1 MSQLSYVSDG
11 FSWIESTTTT
21 TTSTNNNSS
30 NSSNETEDLTAV
42 VDSIIARF
50 ARSSSNNYYA
60 TGAAVQSGP
69 NPFPGRSRRGSADRL
84 SIDAVDGSFVPV
96 GSAAGAHGASDRH
109 RRTGTNTTTST
120 GTGKP
125 LMKLLAQGRKEDY
138 KLLTLRDKLTNLQ
151 KEITLFYDTHKHQSN
166 STNTTQTPNN
176 TSSSSSSSSN
186 NKEEVLLNLE
196 IAQKWRLIA
205 REMLKLPDSVFRTAP
220 SIEAQ
225 SAVQT
230 CMTILVECEYFFGCN
245 LGAYDCDWME
255 FAEIQSVR

>member
-21 TTSTNNNSS
+21 SSNSS
-30 NSSNETEDLTAV
+30 HSSNETEDLTAV

-109 RRTGTNTTTST
+109 RRTGTNTTTTT

-151 KEITLFYDTHKHQSN
+151 KEITLFYHTHKQQSN
-166 STNTTQTPNN
+166 STNTTLTPNN
-176 TSSSSSSSSN
+176 TSSSNSSSSSSN
-186 NKEEVLLNLE
+186 SKEEVLLNLE

-205 REMLKLPDSVFRTAP
+205 REMLKLPDSVFRTSP

-230 CMTILVECEYFFGCN
+230 CMAILVECEYFFGCN

-255 FAEIQSVR
+255 FAEIQSVS